1 MNYDQ
6 HLINRNRNTVE
17 RFLTGTHSKCID
29 DVDVIE
35 DTVAAEIVCHGFPGA
50 EITDHESYKD
60 FFRAF
65 RRHFDD
71 MDWTVHA
78 LVADSQFVSARWEIK
93 ATFVGDFTGVEADG
107 RRVTFDGMVL
117 YRMRDGL
124 IVETWLH
131 MNEMRLLREVGA
143 IPVRAKE
150 ETNSR
155 TRRAHGHGRHP
166 SRRMNAVK

>member
-6 HLINRNRNTVE
+6 HIINRNTAE

-29 DVDVIE
+29 DVEVID
-35 DTVAAEIVCHGFPGA
+35 DTVAADVVCHGFPGA

-60 FFRAF
+60 FFRTF

-78 LVADSQFVSARWEIK
+78 LVADSQFVSAHWEIE
-93 ATFVGDFTGVEADG
+93 ATFVGDFAGVKADE

-124 IVETWLH
+124 IAETWLQ

-143 IPVRAKE
+143 IPATEKDEMDQRVE
-150 ETNSR
+150 
-155 TRRAHGHGRHP
+155 
-166 SRRMNAVK
+166 